1 ICSRTVRR
9 SAPRL
14 NNIIGNR
21 SFRRGNRRPAS
32 RAPTPHVARQELPRV
47 ITTMNGALSG
57 RAYFTC
63 MNE

>member
-1 ICSRTVRR
+1 
-9 SAPRL
+9 L